1 MSMTIVHLSYA
12 RITDFSDPNA
22 WLKRINF
29 FVALVE
35 QMASEAEVKSIH
47 CINYS
52 GIINRNG
59 VEYHFLKRH
68 KFQMWIP
75 LGLHQYVR
83 NLSPNVIIV
92 HGIAFPWQVL
102 WLYWQLGNKVKIVAQ
117 HHSEIPLRHY
127 KGLLQRITDR
137 FIRAYFFPSID
148 QARPWVEKGQIASL
162 SKVHEIMEVPSVF
175 HIIEKKQAQSRTNVT
190 SDLTYLWVGRLDEN
204 KDPLTLLRGFIKF
217 ARSNPRVGLYVV
229 YQREELIE
237 EVKKLLLECGEVSEQ
252 IFLVGKV
259 AHEDLLYWF
268 NSADFILSTSHYEGM
283 GVAVCEAMSCGCIPI
298 LTEIAPFKK
307 MTNNGEFG
315 LHFKAGDHDD
325 LEQVLGKSLLVN
337 LETQRKKTLDYYRE
351 NLSREAISG
360 KMLRVVKNLP
370 G

>member
-1 MSMTIVHLSYA
+1 MKIIHLSYA

-35 QMASEAEVKSIH
+35 QMAREAEVKSIH

-68 KFQMWIP
+68 KFQLWMP
-75 LGLHQYVR
+75 YGLHQYVR

-92 HGIAFPWQVL
+92 HGLAFPWQVL
-102 WLYWQLGNKVKIVAQ
+102 WLYWQLGNKVKIVVQ
-117 HHSEIPLRHY
+117 HHSEIPLGHY
-127 KGLLQRITDR
+127 KGILQRVADH
-137 FIRAYFFPSID
+137 FIRAYFFPSMD
-148 QARPWVEKGQIASL
+148 QARPWVAKGQIGSL

-175 HIIEKKQAQSRTNVT
+175 HIVDKKQAQSRTNVT
-190 SDLTYLWVGRLDEN
+190 SEITYLWVGRLDEN
-204 KDPLTLLRGFIKF
+204 KDPLTLIKGFIKF
-217 ARSNPRVGLYVV
+217 ARTHPLVGLYVI
-229 YQREELIE
+229 YRQEELIE
-237 EVKKLLLECGEVSEQ
+237 DVRKLLLECGNVSEQ
-252 IFLVGKV
+252 IVLVGKV
-259 AHEDLLYWF
+259 EHEDLLYWF
-268 NSADFILSTSHYEGM
+268 NSAEFILSTSHYEGM

-315 LHFKAGDHDD
+315 LHFKPGDHDD
-325 LEQVLGKSLLVN
+325 LDTVLEKSLLVN
-337 LETQRKKTLDYYRE
+337 LETQREKTLDYYRS
-351 NLSREAISG
+351 NLSSEAISG
-360 KMLRVVKNLP
+360 KMLSVVKALP